1 MKLDYKVESFYRT
14 HSYLVEHLGKPVRR
28 ELMREIDWSHRLIGI
43 KGSRGV
49 GKTTFLL
56 QYAREHF
63 SSNDRTCLY
72 INLNNLYF
80 TDHTLQEFAERFY
93 AQGGRTLLIDQVYKY
108 PQWSE
113 ALRECHDTLPELQ
126 VIFTGTTVMRL
137 KEENPLLDGLVAS
150 YNLRGFSFREYLN
163 MMADVNFR
171 PYTLD
176 EILNNHATIAKA
188 ISGRVDPLKYFA
200 GYLHHGY
207 YPFFL
212 EKRNF
217 SENLIKTI
225 NMMLEVDILHL
236 KQLELSYLPK
246 LRRLLYLIIKQAPG
260 TVNVSKLSQ
269 DTQISRATVMNYIK
283 SFKDARIIN
292 MLYREGESYPQKPA
306 MLYMHNSNLI
316 YSNRS
321 MVAEHQAVC
330 ETFFYN
336 ALHSQHRLNLGTNSA
351 RFIVDGKHLFRIV
364 SQRKNVRLGSDMYYA
379 IDGIK
384 EGGKNMIPLWLF
396 GFLY

>member
-1 MKLDYKVESFYRT
+1 
-14 HSYLVEHLGKPVRR
+14 
-28 ELMREIDWSHRLIGI
+28 MREIDWSQRLIGI

-63 SSNDRTCLY
+63 STSDRSCLY

-80 TDHTLQEFAERFY
+80 TEHSLVEFATRFY
-93 AQGGRTLLIDQVYKY
+93 EQGGRTLLVDQIFKH
-108 PQWSE
+108 PEWSE
-113 ALRECHDTLPELQ
+113 ALRECYDTLTDLQ
-126 VIFTGTTVMRL
+126 IIFTGSTVMRL
-137 KEENPLLDGLVAS
+137 KEENPLLDGVAAS

-163 MMADVNFR
+163 IMAGVSFR

-176 EILNNHATIAKA
+176 EILKNHTTIARA
-188 ISGRVDPLKYFA
+188 ISGRIDPLEYFD

-212 EKRNF
+212 EKSNF

-225 NMMLEVDILHL
+225 NLMMEIDVLLI
-236 KQLELSYLPK
+236 KQIELSYLPK
-246 LRRLLYLIIKQAPG
+246 MRRLLYLISTQVPG
-260 TVNVSKLSQ
+260 AVNVSNLSQ
-269 DTQISRATVMNYIK
+269 QTQLSRATVMNYIK
-283 SFKDARIIN
+283 CFKDARLIN
-292 MLYREGESYPQKPA
+292 TLYREGESYPQKPA
-306 MLYMHNSNLI
+306 MLYLHNTNLI

-321 MVAEHQAVC
+321 VSADRQAVC

-336 ALHSQHRLNLGTNSA
+336 MLHSAHRLNMGANSV
-351 RFIVDGKHLFRIV
+351 RFVVDGTHRFRII
-364 SQRKNVRLGSDMYYA
+364 SQRSKARMGNDICYA
-379 IDGIK
+379 IDNLRVGS
-384 EGGKNMIPLWLF
+384 ENTIPLWLF

>member
-1 MKLDYKVESFYRT
+1 MESFYRT
-14 HSYLVEHLGKPVRR
+14 HSYLVEHLGNPVRR

-63 SSNDRTCLY
+63 STTDRSCLY

-80 TDHTLQEFAERFY
+80 TEHSLEEFAKTFY
-93 AQGGRTLLIDQVYKY
+93 AQGGRTLLVDQVFKY
-108 PQWSE
+108 PGWSE
-113 ALRECHDTLPELQ
+113 ALRACYDMLPELQ
-126 VIFTGTTVMRL
+126 IIFTGSTVMRL

-163 MMADVNFR
+163 IKAGLSFR

-176 EILNNHATIAKA
+176 ELLSNHTTIAKA
-188 ISGRVDPLKYFA
+188 ISGRVDPLEYFD

-212 EKRNF
+212 ETSNF

-225 NMMLEVDILHL
+225 NLMMEIDILLL

-246 LRRLLYLIIKQAPG
+246 LRRLLYLIFTHAPG
-260 TVNVSKLSQ
+260 AVNVSKLSQ
-269 DTQISRATVMNYIK
+269 ETQISRATVMNYIK
-283 SFKDARIIN
+283 CFKDARLIN
-292 MLYREGESYPQKPA
+292 MLYREGEAYPQKPA
-306 MLYMHNSNLI
+306 MLYLHNPNLI

-321 MVAEHQAVC
+321 MVADRQAVC

-336 ALHSQHRLNLGTNSA
+336 AMHSKHRLNMGANSV
-351 RFIVDGKHLFRIV
+351 RFIVDGKHPFRVI
-364 SQRKNVRLGSDMYYA
+364 SQRSKSRKSGDLHYA
-379 IDGIK
+379 LDNLRIGHDK
-384 EGGKNMIPLWLF
+384 VIPLWLF

>member
-1 MKLDYKVESFYRT
+1 MESFYRT
-14 HSYLVEHLGKPVRR
+14 HNYLLEHLGNPVRR
-28 ELMREIDWSHRLIGI
+28 ELMREIDRTHRLIGI

-63 SSNDRTCLY
+63 AQGDRSCLY

-80 TDHTLQEFAERFY
+80 TDHTLESFASTFY
-93 AQGGRTLLIDQVYKY
+93 RQGGRTLLIDQVFKY
-108 PQWSE
+108 PEWSE
-113 ALRECHDTLPELQ
+113 ALRHCYDTLPELQ
-126 VIFTGTTVMRL
+126 IIFTGSTVMRL

-163 MMADVNFR
+163 IKSGLSFHS
-171 PYTLD
+171 YSLE
-176 EILNNHATIAKA
+176 EILKNHETIARA
-188 ISGRVDPLKYFA
+188 ITSRINPLEYFD

-212 EKRNF
+212 DNSNF

-225 NMMLEVDILHL
+225 NLMMEIDILLL

-246 LRRLLYLIIKQAPG
+246 LRRLLYLVFKQAPG
-260 TVNVSKLSQ
+260 TFNVSKLSQ

-283 SFKDARIIN
+283 CFKDARLIN

-306 MLYMHNSNLI
+306 MLYLHNPNLI

-321 MVAEHQAVC
+321 MAADRQAVC

-336 ALHSQHRLNLGTNSA
+336 TVHCQHKLHLGKNSV
-351 RFIVDGKHLFRIV
+351 RFVVDNEHSFRII
-364 SQRKNVRLGSDMYYA
+364 SQRSKVRMGGDMYYV
-379 IDGIK
+379 ID
-384 EGGKNMIPLWLF
+384 NMTIGRNNNIPLWLF

>member
-1 MKLDYKVESFYRT
+1 MESFYRT
-14 HSYLVEHLGKPVRR
+14 HNYLLEHLGNPVRR

-56 QYAREHF
+56 QYARDYF
-63 SSNDRTCLY
+63 TPGDRSCLY

-80 TDHTLQEFAERFY
+80 TDRTLEEFASTFY
-93 AQGGRTLLIDQVYKY
+93 YQGGRTLLIDQVFKY
-108 PQWSE
+108 PEWSK
-113 ALRECHDTLPELQ
+113 ALRHCYDTLPELQ
-126 VIFTGTTVMRL
+126 IIFTGSTVMRL

-163 MMADVNFR
+163 IHTGMSFHS
-171 PYTLD
+171 YTLD
-176 EILNNHATIAKA
+176 EILNNHEAIARA
-188 ISGRVDPLKYFA
+188 ITGRVNPLEYFD

-212 EKRNF
+212 DKSNF

-225 NMMLEVDILHL
+225 NLMMEIDILLL

-246 LRRLLYLIIKQAPG
+246 LRQLLYLIFKQAPG
-260 TVNVSKLSQ
+260 TFNVSRLSQ
-269 DTQISRATVMNYIK
+269 EIQVSRSTVMNYIK
-283 SFKDARIIN
+283 CFKDARLIN

-306 MLYMHNSNLI
+306 MLYLHNPNLI

-321 MVAEHQAVC
+321 LAIDRQAVC

-336 ALHSQHRLNLGTNSA
+336 TVHSSHRLNLGINSA
-351 RFIVDGKHLFRIV
+351 RFVVDNKHSFRII
-364 SQRKNVRLGSDMYYA
+364 SQRSKVRMGGDMYYV
-379 IDGIK
+379 IDNMEKGNN
-384 EGGKNMIPLWLF
+384 KNIPLWLF

>member
-1 MKLDYKVESFYRT
+1 MESFYRT
-14 HSYLVEHLGKPVRR
+14 HSYLVEHLGNPVRR

-56 QYAREHF
+56 QYARDNYY
-63 SSNDRTCLY
+63 SGNRQCLY

-80 TDHTLQEFAERFY
+80 TDHSLEDFATSFY
-93 AQGGRTLLIDQVYKY
+93 NQGGRTLLIDQVFKY
-108 PQWSE
+108 PGWSE
-113 ALRECHDTLPELQ
+113 ALRACYEKLPELQ
-126 VIFTGTTVMRL
+126 IIFTGTTVMRL
-137 KEENPLLDGLVAS
+137 KEDNPILDGLVAS

-163 MMADVNFR
+163 LKAGVSFR
-171 PYTLD
+171 PYTLE
-176 EILNNHATIAKA
+176 EIVAHHTTIAQA
-188 ISGRVDPLKYFA
+188 ISSKVNVLELFDE
-200 GYLHHGY
+200 YLHHGY

-212 EKRNF
+212 ETSNF

-225 NMMLEVDILHL
+225 NLIMEIDILLL

-246 LRRLLYLIIKQAPG
+246 LRRLLYLIFTQVPG
-260 TVNVSKLSQ
+260 PVNVSKLSQ
-269 DTQISRATVMNYIK
+269 ETQISRATVMNYIK
-283 SFKDARIIN
+283 CFTDARLIN

-306 MLYMHNSNLI
+306 MLYLHNSNLI

-321 MVAEHQAVC
+321 TEANRQAVC

-336 ALHSQHRLNLGTNSA
+336 AVHSKHRLNMGGNSV
-351 RFIVDGKHLFRIV
+351 RFIVDGELKFRII
-364 SQRKNVRLGSDMYYA
+364 SQRSKVRMGGDMNYA
-379 IDGIK
+379 IDHIAVGRN
-384 EGGKNMIPLWLF
+384 NMIPLWIF

>member
-1 MKLDYKVESFYRT
+1 MESFYRT
-14 HSYLVEHLGKPVRR
+14 HSYLIEHLGTPVRR

-63 SSNDRTCLY
+63 SLSDRSCLY

-80 TDHTLQEFAERFY
+80 TDHDLVDFAGAFY
-93 AQGGRTLLIDQVYKY
+93 AQGGRTLLIDQVFKY
-108 PQWSE
+108 PEWSE
-113 ALRECHDTLPELQ
+113 ALRTCYDTYPELQ
-126 VIFTGTTVMRL
+126 IIFTGSTVMRL
-137 KEENPLLDGLVAS
+137 KEENPLLDGIAAS

-163 MMADVNFR
+163 MMARVSFR
-171 PYTLD
+171 PYTLN
-176 EILNNHATIAKA
+176 EILSNHATIARA
-188 ISGRVDPLKYFA
+188 ISGRVNPLEYFDA
-200 GYLHHGY
+200 YLHHGY

-225 NMMLEVDILHL
+225 NLMMEIDILL
-236 KQLELSYLPK
+236 IKQLELSYLPK
-246 LRRLLYLIIKQAPG
+246 LRRLFYLISTQLPG
-260 TVNVSKLSQ
+260 AVNVSKLSQ
-269 DTQISRATVMNYIK
+269 ETQVSRATVMNYIK
-283 SFKDARIIN
+283 CFKDARLIN
-292 MLYREGESYPQKPA
+292 TLYREGESYPQKPA
-306 MLYMHNSNLI
+306 MLYMHNTNLI

-321 MVAEHQAVC
+321 VTADRQAVC

-336 ALHSQHRLNLGTNSA
+336 MVHRDHHLYMGSNSV
-351 RFIVDGKHLFRIV
+351 RFMVDGKYPFRVI
-364 SQRKNVRLGSDMYYA
+364 SQRAKTRMSTDINYA
-379 IDGIK
+379 IDGLK
-384 EGGKNMIPLWLF
+384 TGNDNVIPLWLF

>member
-1 MKLDYKVESFYRT
+1 MESFYRT
-14 HSYLVEHLGKPVRR
+14 HSYLVEHLGNPIRR

-56 QYAREHF
+56 QYAREH
-63 SSNDRTCLY
+63 SSLQDRKCLY

-80 TDHTLQEFAERFY
+80 TDHSLEEFATAFY
-93 AQGGRTLLIDQVYKY
+93 AQGGRTLLIDQVFKY
-108 PQWSE
+108 PGWSE
-113 ALRECHDTLPELQ
+113 ALRACYDTLPELQ
-126 VIFTGTTVMRL
+126 IIFTGSTVMRL

-163 MMADVNFR
+163 IKAGMSFR
-171 PYTLD
+171 PYTFD
-176 EILNNHATIAKA
+176 EIIENHATIARA
-188 ISGRVDPLKYFA
+188 ISGRVSPLEYFD

-212 EKRNF
+212 EKSNF

-225 NMMLEVDILHL
+225 NMVMEVDILLL

-246 LRRLLYLIIKQAPG
+246 LRRLLYLIIKRAPG
-260 TVNVSKLSQ
+260 ALNVSQLSHE
-269 DTQISRATVMNYIK
+269 TQISRATVMNYIK
-283 SFKDARIIN
+283 CFKDARLIN

-306 MLYMHNSNLI
+306 MLYLHNPNLI

-321 MVAEHQAVC
+321 MVAERQAVC

-336 ALHSQHRLNLGTNSA
+336 ALHSNHRLNMGKNSV
-351 RFIVDGKHLFRIV
+351 RFVVDGKYPFRVI
-364 SQRKNVRLGSDMYYA
+364 SQRSKSRMGGDIYYTIDGMSVGNKNV
-379 IDGIK
+379 
-384 EGGKNMIPLWLF
+384 IPLWLF

>member
-1 MKLDYKVESFYRT
+1 VESFYRT
-14 HSYLVEHLGKPVRR
+14 HSYLVEHLGNPIRR

-56 QYAREHF
+56 QYAREH
-63 SSNDRTCLY
+63 SSLQDRKCLY
-72 INLNNLYF
+72 INLNNIYF
-80 TDHTLQEFAERFY
+80 TDHSLEEFATVFY
-93 AQGGRTLLIDQVYKY
+93 AQGGRTLLIDQVFKY
-108 PQWSE
+108 PGWSE
-113 ALRECHDTLPELQ
+113 ALRACYDTLPELQ
-126 VIFTGTTVMRL
+126 IIFTGSTVMRL

-163 MMADVNFR
+163 IKAGMSFR
-171 PYTLD
+171 PYTFD
-176 EILNNHATIAKA
+176 EIIENHATIARA
-188 ISGRVDPLKYFA
+188 ISGRVNPLEYFD

-212 EKRNF
+212 EKSNF

-225 NMMLEVDILHL
+225 NMVMEVDILLL

-246 LRRLLYLIIKQAPG
+246 LRRLLYLIIKRAPG
-260 TVNVSKLSQ
+260 ALNVSQLSHE
-269 DTQISRATVMNYIK
+269 TQISRATVMNYIK
-283 SFKDARIIN
+283 CFKDARLIN

-306 MLYMHNSNLI
+306 MLYLHNPNLI

-321 MVAEHQAVC
+321 MVADRQAVC

-336 ALHSQHRLNLGTNSA
+336 ALHSNHRLNMGKNSV
-351 RFIVDGKHLFRIV
+351 RFVVDGKYPFRVI
-364 SQRKNVRLGSDMYYA
+364 SQRSKSRMGGDTYYTIDGMTIGNKNV
-379 IDGIK
+379 
-384 EGGKNMIPLWLF
+384 IPLWLF

>member
-1 MKLDYKVESFYRT
+1 MESFYRT
-14 HSYLVEHLGKPVRR
+14 YRYLVEHLGNPVRR

-56 QYAREHF
+56 QYARDNF
-63 SSNDRTCLY
+63 SLNDRTCLY

-80 TDHTLQEFAERFY
+80 TDCALVDFVKEFY
-93 AQGGRTLLIDQVYKY
+93 NQGGRVLLIDQVFKY
-108 PQWSE
+108 PGWSE
-113 ALRECHDTLPELQ
+113 SLRMCYDMFSELQ
-126 VIFTGTTVMRL
+126 IIFTGSTVMRL

-163 MMADVNFR
+163 IKTGMSFR
-171 PYTLD
+171 SYTFE
-176 EILNNHATIAKA
+176 EIMHNHATIARA
-188 ISGRVDPLKYFA
+188 IMGRVNPLEYFD

-212 EKRNF
+212 EKSNF

-225 NMMLEVDILHL
+225 NMIMEVDILLL

-246 LRRLLYLIIKQAPG
+246 LRRLFYLIIKRVPG
-260 TVNVSKLSQ
+260 AVNVSKLSQ
-269 DTQISRATVMNYIK
+269 ETQISRATVMNYIK
-283 SFKDARIIN
+283 CFKDARLIN

-306 MLYMHNSNLI
+306 MLYLHNTNLI

-321 MVAEHQAVC
+321 MAVDRQAVC
-330 ETFFYN
+330 ETFFYH
-336 ALHSQHRLNLGTNSA
+336 ALHCNHRLNMGANSV
-351 RFIVDGKHLFRIV
+351 RFIVVGEHPFRII
-364 SQRKNVRLGSDMYYA
+364 SQHSKSRMSGDMNYV
-379 IDGIK
+379 IDGLDVGHDK
-384 EGGKNMIPLWLF
+384 VIPLWLF

>member
-1 MKLDYKVESFYRT
+1 L
-14 HSYLVEHLGKPVRR
+14 EHLGNPVRR

-56 QYAREHF
+56 QYARDYF
-63 SSNDRTCLY
+63 TPNDRSCLY

-80 TDHTLQEFAERFY
+80 PDHSLEEFASSFY
-93 AQGGRTLLIDQVYKY
+93 RQGGRTLLIDQVFKY
-108 PQWSE
+108 PEWSE
-113 ALRECHDTLPELQ
+113 ALRHCYDTLPELQ
-126 VIFTGTTVMRL
+126 IIFTGSTVMRL

-163 MMADVNFR
+163 IKTGLSFH

-176 EILNNHATIAKA
+176 EILNNHEAIARA
-188 ISGRVDPLKYFA
+188 IAGRIQPLEYFD

-212 EKRNF
+212 DKSNF

-225 NMMLEVDILHL
+225 NLMMEIDILLL

-246 LRRLLYLIIKQAPG
+246 LRRLLYLVFKQAPG
-260 TVNVSKLSQ
+260 TFNVSRLSQ
-269 DTQISRATVMNYIK
+269 ETQISRSTVMNYIK
-283 SFKDARIIN
+283 CFKDARLIN
-292 MLYREGESYPQKPA
+292 MLYREGECYPQKPA
-306 MLYMHNSNLI
+306 MLYLHNPNLI

-321 MVAEHQAVC
+321 MTADRQAVC

-336 ALHSQHRLNLGTNSA
+336 TVHSCHRLNLGKNSA
-351 RFIVDGKHLFRIV
+351 RFVVDNTHSFRII
-364 SQRKNVRLGSDMYYA
+364 SQRSKVRMGGDMYYV
-379 IDGIK
+379 IDNIEVGNNK
-384 EGGKNMIPLWLF
+384 SIPLWLF

>member
-1 MKLDYKVESFYRT
+1 MESFYRT
-14 HSYLVEHLGKPVRR
+14 HNYLLEHLGNPVRR

-56 QYAREHF
+56 QYARERF
-63 SSNDRTCLY
+63 ATDDRSCLY

-80 TDHTLQEFAERFY
+80 TDHTLDDFATTFY
-93 AQGGRTLLIDQVYKY
+93 RQGGRTLLIDQVFKY
-108 PQWSE
+108 PEWSE
-113 ALRECHDTLPELQ
+113 ALRRCHDTLPELQ
-126 VIFTGTTVMRL
+126 IIFTGSTVMRL

-163 MMADVNFR
+163 IKSGLSFHT
-171 PYTLD
+171 YTLS
-176 EILNNHATIAKA
+176 EILSNHEA
-188 ISGRVDPLKYFA
+188 ISQAITSRVNPLEYFD

-212 EKRNF
+212 DKSNF

-225 NMMLEVDILHL
+225 NMMMEIDIMLL

-246 LRRLLYLIIKQAPG
+246 LRRLLYLVFKQSPG
-260 TVNVSKLSQ
+260 TFNVSRLSQ
-269 DTQISRATVMNYIK
+269 ETQISRATVMNYIK
-283 SFKDARIIN
+283 CFKDARLIN
-292 MLYREGESYPQKPA
+292 MLYRENESYPQKPA
-306 MLYMHNSNLI
+306 MLYLHNPNLI

-321 MVAEHQAVC
+321 LVADRQAVC

-336 ALHSQHRLNLGTNSA
+336 TVHSCHSLNLGSNSV
-351 RFIVDGKHLFRIV
+351 RFVVDGLHSFRIIT
-364 SQRKNVRLGSDMYYA
+364 QRSKVRMSGDMYYV
-379 IDGIK
+379 IDNMSTGAN
-384 EGGKNMIPLWLF
+384 KNIPLWLF